1 MELGELT
8 KVVDEIVDDE
18 IVDEKPKR
26 SKRPTVAQMR
36 ELERQIA
43 VYQRSNISLSE
54 RIDGFATLTR
64 ELQKEQEVIIAQ
76 NQKLREQ
83 IGMQLGDQREANE
96 FVDRLRRKNDD
107 LLRQIDHWHRV
118 AASLISIMG
127 PGFTGGE

>member
-96 FVDRLRRKNDD
+96 FVERLRQQNDALPRKVEH
-107 LLRQIDHWHRV
+107 LTKAIGH
-118 AASLISIMG
+118 MG
-127 PGFTGGE
+127 SAMQGGFA

>member
-43 VYQRSNISLSE
+43 VYQRSTISLSE

-64 ELQKEQEVIIAQ
+64 ELQKEKEVIIAQ

-96 FVDRLRRKNDD
+96 FVERLRQQNAELHRKVEH
-107 LLRQIDHWHRV
+107 LTKPIGHKGSAKQGAL
-118 AASLISIMG
+118 A
-127 PGFTGGE
+127 